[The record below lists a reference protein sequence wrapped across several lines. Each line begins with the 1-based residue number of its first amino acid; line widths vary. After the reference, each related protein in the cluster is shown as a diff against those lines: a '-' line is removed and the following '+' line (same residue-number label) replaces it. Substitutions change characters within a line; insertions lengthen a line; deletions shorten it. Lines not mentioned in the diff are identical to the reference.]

1 MGAHPAPFT
10 QAARRVRERRAF
22 FRDER
27 QAVTAEPSHFTA
39 PFPGEHAA
47 VVRAGF
53 GRGVAKGICGIAIS
67 FIIES
72 FIIRSFLLSIRRPP
86 TLRSFGQIPVP

>member
-27 QAVTAEPSHFTA
+27 QAVTADNRLILRRLSLASMPLLFA
-39 PFPGEHAA
+39 PALAA
-47 VVRAGF
+47 A
-53 GRGVAKGICGIAIS
+53 
-67 FIIES
+67 
-72 FIIRSFLLSIRRPP
+72 
-86 TLRSFGQIPVP
+86 